1 MFLYKTPRLKK
12 NLFIKIDMGRNVF
25 GQSDCRIFRP
35 TIFPE
40 QIDTLFFFCFLTQI
54 HENQLKFIESFWLVT
69 IKNEWGFS
77 GHLTLKLA
85 VLTVFF

>member
-1 MFLYKTPRLKK
+1 MCYVPVQNPTFEK

-40 QIDTLFFFCFLTQI
+40 QIDTLFFFL
-54 HENQLKFIESFWLVT
+54 
-69 IKNEWGFS
+69 
-77 GHLTLKLA
+77 
-85 VLTVFF
+85 FFDADS